1 MDINAAVGSGLG
13 ISDEKLAAV
22 LEWEPSTLFDE
33 DERLALEYAD
43 AMTITERAVS
53 DELFARLRFRWDD
66 DTLVELTEIIAW
78 ENASSKFN
86 RALRIPSQG
95 FWKPSTAPSP

>member
-1 MDINAAVGSGLG
+1 MGSELGL
-13 ISDEKLAAV
+13 SDEKLMAV
-22 LEWEPSTLFDE
+22 LDWPASSLFDD

-43 AMTITERAVS
+43 AITLSEREVD
-53 DELFARLRFRWDD
+53 DELFGRLRARWDD
-66 DTLVELTEIIAW
+66 DTLVELTEVIAW

-95 FWKPSTAPSP
+95 LWVRDDR

>member
-1 MDINAAVGSGLG
+1 MGSELG
-13 ISDEKLAAV
+13 VSDEKLRAV
-22 LEWEPSTLFDE
+22 LDWPAAAGLFED

-43 AMTITERAVS
+43 AITLSDRDVD
-53 DELFARLRFRWDD
+53 DELFARLKARWDD

-86 RALRIPSQG
+86 RALRIPSQNL
-95 FWKPSTAPSP
+95 WRTRTD